1 MAADAANFSV
11 DTAGLNSGAAS
22 SRQASDHAG
31 DGAANLAGASVGGD
45 MFGGFPAASS
55 FAEAVGA
62 AGLTLDQVDLFV
74 YHQANARILRAVGER
89 LDLQPEKVAD
99 YIAEVGNTSAASIP
113 LALDQGVRDGRI
125 KPGQL
130 LLLEAMGGGLTWG
143 ACVLRL

>member
-1 MAADAANFSV
+1 MATDAGKFFV

-62 AGLTLDQVDLFV
+62 SHADHVKMFAGPS
-74 YHQANARILRAVGER
+74 G
-89 LDLQPEKVAD
+89 
-99 YIAEVGNTSAASIP
+99 
-113 LALDQGVRDGRI
+113 
-125 KPGQL
+125 KPGQPRG
-130 LLLEAMGGGLTWG
+130 ERGHD
-143 ACVLRL
+143 RDEIH